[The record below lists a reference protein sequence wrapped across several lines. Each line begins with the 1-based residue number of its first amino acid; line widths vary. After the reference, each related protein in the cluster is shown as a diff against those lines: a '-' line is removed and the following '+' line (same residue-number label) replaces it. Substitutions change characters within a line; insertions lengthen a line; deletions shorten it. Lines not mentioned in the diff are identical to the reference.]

1 MIQGHKN
8 ISKKMSDSQGYSLI
22 EVLIA
27 MAVFAIGILAIF
39 SMQITSTQSN
49 ALARGVTENYTCAG
63 DKVEELMALP
73 YDDDLLRAGVHPDDF
88 NDFTQATDG
97 IDNNGDGQV
106 DEAGESG
113 YINLQYEVWEN
124 RVWDR
129 DVKSIR
135 VIISSTVNG
144 RKQKTISFDVLK
156 ADM

>member
-8 ISKKMSDSQGYSLI
+8 MSNKTIDSQGYSLI

-27 MAVFAIGILAIF
+27 MAIFAIGILALF
-39 SMQITSTQSN
+39 SMQINSTQSN
-49 ALARGVTENYTCAG
+49 ALARGMTEDYTCAV
-63 DKVEELMALP
+63 DKVEELLTLP
-73 YDDDLLRAGVHPDDF
+73 YDDNLLRAGVHPDDF

-97 IDNNGDGQV
+97 IDNDGDGLV
-106 DEAGESG
+106 DEAGENG

-124 RVWDR
+124 RVWDQ

-144 RKQKTISFDVLK
+144 RRQKTISFDILK